1 MIKII
6 EHGTIKKKQCENCGC
21 LFSYEKED
29 IEHSMN
35 LSLEGFACGCGYD
48 YIICPQCK
56 EEIRLRGIKMIKI
69 IEH

>member
-6 EHGTIKKKQCENCGC
+6 ERGTIKRERCEKCGC

-29 IEHSMN
+29 IKHNSFRTYTD
-35 LSLEGFACGCGYD
+35 SYYD

-56 EEIRLRGIKMIKI
+56 KEIRLRSDKKI
-69 IEH
+69 GEER

>member
-6 EHGTIKKKQCENCGC
+6 KPGTIIKEKQCENCGC

-29 IEHSMN
+29 ANHITHFDSK
-35 LSLEGFACGCGYD
+35 GDYAFGYD

-56 EEIRLRGIKMIKI
+56 KVITLGDIQ
-69 IEH
+69 

>member
-6 EHGTIKKKQCENCGC
+6 EHGTIERKRCKNCGC

-29 IEHSMN
+29 IEHN
-35 LSLEGFACGCGYD
+35 THCNFGNYD

-56 EEIRLRGIKMIKI
+56 YEIQLGGAR
-69 IEH
+69 

>member
-6 EHGTIKKKQCENCGC
+6 KPGTIIKEKQCENCAC

-29 IEHSMN
+29 TNHITHFDSK
-35 LSLEGFACGCGYD
+35 YD

-56 EEIRLRGIKMIKI
+56 KI
-69 IEH
+69 IELGDIQ

>member
-6 EHGTIKKKQCENCGC
+6 EHGTIERKRCENCGC

-29 IEHSMN
+29 IEHCDFIN
-35 LSLEGFACGCGYD
+35 YD

-56 EEIRLRGIKMIKI
+56 DEIQLGGSR
-69 IEH
+69 